1 VFFVDKSQNI
11 CLEERSL
18 SAADLFTAVA
28 LFNQLTVCLSV
39 FFVDKSQNICLEE
52 RSLSAADLFTAVA
65 LFNQLT
71 VCLSVFPVTIPIF
84 IKGII
89 SR

>member
-1 VFFVDKSQNI
+1 
-11 CLEERSL
+11 LT
-18 SAADLFTAVA
+18 AADLFTAVA
-28 LFNQLTVCLSV
+28 LFNQL
-39 FFVDKSQNICLEE
+39 
-52 RSLSAADLFTAVA
+52 A
-65 LFNQLT
+65 